1 MFFSS
6 FIFKVAKLRAS
17 KRPGGEVQT
26 SFCKFPSPQF
36 GKAFSEKDY
45 TCVGNISLNSSCG
58 AKKTTTTTMPEIKTI
73 PLIVGLQ
80 DLRVIH
86 QTVMG

>member
-1 MFFSS
+1 MTNLFFQ
-6 FIFKVAKLRAS
+6 VAKLRAS
-17 KRPGGEVQT
+17 KLPGGEVQST
-26 SFCKFPSPQF
+26 FCKFPSPQF
-36 GKAFSEKDY
+36 GKALNEGDY
-45 TCVGNISLNSSCG
+45 TCVGNISLNSGCR
-58 AKKTTTTTMPEIKTI
+58 KTTKAAMPEFKTV